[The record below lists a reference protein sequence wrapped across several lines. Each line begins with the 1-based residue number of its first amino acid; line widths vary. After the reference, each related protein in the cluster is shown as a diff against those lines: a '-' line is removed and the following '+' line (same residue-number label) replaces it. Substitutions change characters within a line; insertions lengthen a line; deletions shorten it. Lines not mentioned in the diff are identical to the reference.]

1 MPSINQ
7 QSPAQQY
14 HWTVLPHGMLS
25 SPTICHLTVASAL
38 QPVQNARPRVLLYH
52 YVDDILVAAEQEE
65 SLKDT

>member
-1 MPSINQ
+1 
-7 QSPAQQY
+7 
-14 HWTVLPHGMLS
+14 MLS

-52 YVDDILVAAEQEE
+52 YVDDILAAAEQEE